1 MVRKIN
7 KMTTL
12 SFCWPVSF
20 LVNNNNIC
28 FIVTVQRFE
37 QISDFG
43 TVLDLEG
50 WRNREG
56 VRTRNKESKPNKQT
70 NQQ

>member
-28 FIVTVQRFE
+28 FIVTGEMAIKATTDKF
-37 QISDFG
+37 F
-43 TVLDLEG
+43 
-50 WRNREG
+50 RNIY
-56 VRTRNKESKPNKQT
+56 
-70 NQQ
+70 